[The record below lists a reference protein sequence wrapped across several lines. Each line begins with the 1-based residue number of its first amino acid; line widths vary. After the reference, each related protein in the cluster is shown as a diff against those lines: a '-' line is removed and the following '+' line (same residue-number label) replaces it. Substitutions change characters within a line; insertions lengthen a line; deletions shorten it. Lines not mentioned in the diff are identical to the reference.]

1 MTTTAKKR
9 PTFYKDRKQVKPTA
23 KKSDQLKIE
32 DICKPNAND
41 TTTAIITYLNYNG
54 FHVWRNNTHG
64 VYDVKKQVFRKL
76 QYQQRGVSDII
87 GYRKED
93 AKFIAIEVKIGTD
106 RLSEEQEGFL
116 IGLKESTGISMVAHS
131 FDDFLTRWEYKK
143 LHGMI

>member
-1 MTTTAKKR
+1 MTTTTKKR
-9 PTFYKDRKQVKPTA
+9 PQFWKDRKPVKPTA

-41 TTTAIITYLNYNG
+41 TTNAIITFLNYNG

-64 VYDVKKQVFRKL
+64 VYDVKKQFFRKL

-87 GYRKED
+87 GYRKSD

-116 IGLKESTGISMVAHS
+116 IGLKESTGISMVANS
-131 FDDFLTRWEYKK
+131 FEDFLKRWEYRKK
-143 LHGMI
+143 NNEI